1 MFPYIGDG
9 RLNFVP
15 HHMDRFPHFL
25 RGAFSVN
32 VKGTGKLEFVQ
43 VFIYCSK
50 EIYDRLV
57 LFEHATQAGS
67 RVTALKQVDKKGDEE
82 EEDGDQKAERSWF
95 HWEVDAFHPKGIF
108 LIDLAQ
114 FIQNGSVHNDIE

>member
-1 MFPYIGDG
+1 MMHLLRSPSLLALHFSVSPILTKGIEMFPYIGNG
-9 RLNFVP
+9 RLNFIP
-15 HHMDRFPHFL
+15 RHMDRFSHFL

-57 LFEHATQAGS
+57 LFEHATQVGS
-67 RVTALKQVDKKGDEE
+67 
-82 EEDGDQKAERSWF
+82 
-95 HWEVDAFHPKGIF
+95 
-108 LIDLAQ
+108 
-114 FIQNGSVHNDIE
+114 